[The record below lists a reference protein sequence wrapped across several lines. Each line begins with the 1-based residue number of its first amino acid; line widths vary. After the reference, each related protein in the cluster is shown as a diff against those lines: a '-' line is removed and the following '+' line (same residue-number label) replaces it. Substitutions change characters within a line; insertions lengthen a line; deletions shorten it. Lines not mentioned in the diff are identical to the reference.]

1 MIQKSD
7 KYVNDIK
14 FRGNSIGRI
23 YKDGEVYWG
32 GNTPAPSPVKNYM
45 KTTVVNSEGANFDI
59 SIGIEIGPSIYSYIA
74 YSLDGV
80 NWTTIQ
86 NKDEAV
92 LVSTETFPE
101 GTVIYWKGS
110 GFHAGS
116 VANRA
121 GLRITSST
129 GSFDLSGDIRSLIY
143 EDTFDEVSFDRQ
155 LGIYAFANL
164 FNGSP
169 IRYAHELLLPSM
181 SLNVQCYY
189 NMFAGSTIETAPSLP
204 ATTLSDSCYKGMFA
218 NCHNLVSAPELPAT
232 TLTTYCY
239 AQMFSNCTN
248 LINPPSVLPA
258 LTLANECYY
267 GMFSNCHNLVS
278 APALPATTLAYECYR
293 YMFQFC
299 TSLTKAPTI
308 LPATTL
314 VEYCYSNMFLSC
326 RSLTTAPVL
335 PALTLVSNCYSNMF
349 RNCTNL
355 NYIKAMFT
363 TKPGTKYTNSWTAV
377 VSSTGT
383 FIKNINATWTTTG
396 INGVPEGWTVETAS
410 E

>member
-32 GNTPAPSPVKNYM
+32 GDTPAPSPVKNYM
-45 KTTVVNSEGANFDI
+45 KTTIVSSEGANFDI
-59 SIGIEIGPSIYSYIA
+59 SIGTEIGSSTYSYVA

-86 NKDEAV
+86 NTDEAV

-110 GFHAGS
+110 GYNAGS
-116 VANRA
+116 VTNGA
-121 GLRITSST
+121 GLQITSST

-143 EDTFDEVSFDRQ
+143 DDTFDEVSFDRQ
-155 LGIYAFANL
+155 LGIYAFAKL

-181 SLNVQCYY
+181 SLNAQCYY
-189 NMFAGSTIETAPSLP
+189 NMFSGSTIETAPSLP
-204 ATTLSDSCYKGMFA
+204 ATTLADSCYQGMFA
-218 NCHNLVSAPELPAT
+218 GCRNLVSAPELPAT
-232 TLTTYCY
+232 TLATYCY
-239 AQMFSNCTN
+239 AQMFSYCTN

-267 GMFSNCHNLVS
+267 GMFQYCNSLTAS
-278 APALPATTLAYECYR
+278 PEISATTAAYESCR

-299 TSLTKAPTI
+299 TSLTKVPTI

-314 VEYCYSNMFLSC
+314 VEYCYSNMFKNCS
-326 RSLTTAPVL
+326 SLTTAPEL
-335 PALTLVSNCYSNMF
+335 PALTLVANCYRGMF
-349 RNCTNL
+349 QGCTNL
-355 NYIKAMFT
+355 NYVKAMFT
-363 TKPGTKYTNSWTAV
+363 TTPGANYTASWTSG

-396 INGVPEGWTVETAS
+396 ISGVPTRWTIETAS